1 MYMFRYDDLII
12 INDLMKKLNGFRELS
27 EKIIIFKNDL
37 ELEKIKEEYIER
49 DFYNWLTHDLS
60 LRKDLALN
68 NLDHIQSYIL
78 DYYTDLN
85 LLGLQKFDDCRR
97 TTSLTESFN
106 SKWWLTTEKRIKW
119 IDIHYFINEINFIK
133 ILDSERDYNDAMEY
147 FDINEWITPN
157 ILFIVKALNYIE
169 YCSGYNKHKRG
180 DKDFYTLDGLLF
192 VRI

>member
-1 MYMFRYDDLII
+1 MYRYDDIII

-78 DYYTDLN
+78 DYYTDVN
-85 LLGLQKFDDCRR
+85 LFGLQK
-97 TTSLTESFN
+97 
-106 SKWWLTTEKRIKW
+106 K
-119 IDIHYFINEINFIK
+119 
-133 ILDSERDYNDAMEY
+133 
-147 FDINEWITPN
+147 
-157 ILFIVKALNYIE
+157 
-169 YCSGYNKHKRG
+169 
-180 DKDFYTLDGLLF
+180 
-192 VRI
+192 